1 MKTSELCAAVWEAPD
16 WLARFRRREYPQAFQ
31 EYQERF
37 GSLYAQAVEE
47 TEGDLTTLEGLAN
60 DILDELE
67 AGWNRR
73 FWNRGAVRVE
83 EKQVIVSFLSPMLL
97 ELPPPPLRAAG
108 GDAPTGLGRPL
119 AQGRVPDHDLCGAAK
134 GLPKFHTGHR
144 SGRQVF
150 GPLKKSQDFEK
161 TV

>member
-47 TEGDLTTLEGLAN
+47 TEGDLTALEGLAN

-67 AGWNRR
+67 AGWKRRR

-97 ELPPPPLRAAG
+97 ELPDP
-108 GDAPTGLGRPL
+108 
-119 AQGRVPDHDLCGAAK
+119 LCGRLAGMLRQGWVDRWSKDAYQITTFEVLQK
-134 GLPKFHTGHR
+134 GFRNSILGIDLGGKYSDR
-144 SGRQVF
+144 
-150 GPLKKSQDFEK
+150 
-161 TV
+161 

>member
-47 TEGDLTTLEGLAN
+47 TEGDLTALEGLAN

-67 AGWNRR
+67 AGWKRRR
-73 FWNRGAVRVE
+73 FWNRTAVRVE
-83 EKQVIVSFLSPMLL
+83 EKQVIVSYLSPMLL
-97 ELPPPPLRAAG
+97 ELPDP
-108 GDAPTGLGRPL
+108 
-119 AQGRVPDHDLCGAAK
+119 LCGRLAGMLRQGWADRWPKDAYQITTFEVLQK
-134 GLPKFHTGHR
+134 GFRNSILGIELPDKFLDPTR
-144 SGRQVF
+144 DR
-150 GPLKKSQDFEK
+150 
-161 TV
+161 